1 MINVAIA
8 GIGNCCS
15 SLYQGIYFHSDS
27 DPIINNLGISIKDI
41 NVKAAYD
48 VDCRKVGL
56 PISKAIFAKPNC
68 ARVFCTDL
76 PEGPIVEKIEIFD
89 GVSTYMNNQPEDRG
103 FRVLS

>member
-1 MINVAIA
+1 MLFA
-8 GIGNCCS
+8 
-15 SLYQGIYFHSDS
+15 LYQGICFHSDS